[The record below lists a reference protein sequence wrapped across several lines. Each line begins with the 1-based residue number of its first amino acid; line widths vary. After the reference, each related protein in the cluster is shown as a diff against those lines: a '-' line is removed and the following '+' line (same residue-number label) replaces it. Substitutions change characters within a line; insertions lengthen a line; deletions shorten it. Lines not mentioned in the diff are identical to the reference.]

1 MINTELFKEVSP
13 LSAKDCFI
21 LIERQ
26 KSNFNF
32 PIHIHPE
39 YELNYIENAKGA
51 QRIVGDSIEEIEEEE
66 LVLVTNPQLEHAWRD
81 YNNKPQN
88 IHEITI
94 QFHSDLLSDQIL
106 NRNQMISIRELFHRA
121 RKGIVFSRET
131 IAKVRPLLKTLSC
144 ENDSFYSLIKLL
156 VILHELSLDKGMR
169 ELSTGQFA
177 INSVSKEHT
186 NEKLN
191 KVLDY
196 VHFHFS
202 EVIRLADVA
211 KMVNMS
217 EASFCR
223 FIKQHTSKSFID
235 FLTDIRLGAASRA
248 LVDSS
253 LSIAEI
259 GYVIMEP
266 LLGGRLSK
274 LNDHLVARLKQRRP
288 ENSVASWA
296 FRFAGTYPNVLCVLS
311 GMTYMEH
318 LQDNLRTYSPLEPLN
333 EEEKEFLEETAQLML
348 KFPTIPCNDCKY
360 CMPCPYGL
368 DIPAILV
375 HYNKCVNEGNVPKS
389 SQDENYR
396 RARRAFLI
404 GYDRSVPK
412 LRQASHCTGCNQCN
426 PHCPQSIDIPKEL
439 HRIDAYVEQ
448 LKQETL

>member
-1 MINTELFKEVSP
+1 MENNSNDTLFGFTAITDIFTEQVGNTISQDDDIDDEELERLKQE
-13 LSAKDCFI
+13 SAKA
-21 LIERQ
+21 RPATPGS
-26 KSNFNF
+26 KN
-32 PIHIHPE
+32 
-39 YELNYIENAKGA
+39 KKT
-51 QRIVGDSIEEIEEEE
+51 EEIEEEE

-259 GYVIMEP
+259 GYDC
-266 LLGGRLSK
+266 GFNNLSNFNRIFK
-274 LNDHLVARLKQRRP
+274 KKKGVTP
-288 ENSVASWA
+288 
-296 FRFAGTYPNVLCVLS
+296 
-311 GMTYMEH
+311 
-318 LQDNLRTYSPLEPLN
+318 
-333 EEEKEFLEETAQLML
+333 KEFR
-348 KFPTIPCNDCKY
+348 D
-360 CMPCPYGL
+360 
-368 DIPAILV
+368 
-375 HYNKCVNEGNVPKS
+375 
-389 SQDENYR
+389 NYR
-396 RARRAFLI
+396 KNKTI
-404 GYDRSVPK
+404 
-412 LRQASHCTGCNQCN
+412 
-426 PHCPQSIDIPKEL
+426 I
-439 HRIDAYVEQ
+439 
-448 LKQETL
+448 